1 MRSEPL
7 RRQLDSKTIAG
18 EEIDMKRIFLST
30 LIGASVVAMIFI
42 FSVSAAARPLEDYP
56 LVCRGGGSLV
66 TGIAPGERNIGFT
79 FVRGTKPA
87 GEGLAPGETSWEE
100 HSMDPTEHDISSLLL
115 QEQFII
121 FKI

>member
-30 LIGASVVAMIFI
+30 LIGVSVVTMIFI
-42 FSVSAAARPLEDYP
+42 FSVSEAARPLEDYP

-66 TGIAPGERNIGFT
+66 TGIALGERNIGFT
-79 FVRGTKPA
+79 FVRGTNPA
-87 GEGLAPGETSWEE
+87 GEVLPPPA
-100 HSMDPTEHDISSLLL
+100 SSLKHLATY
-115 QEQFII
+115 
-121 FKI
+121 